1 MMPQLHCLKILA
13 ALIGLSG
20 LALAFVL
27 LYWRWQ
33 DRRGE

>member
-20 LALAFVL
+20 LALVFAL
-27 LYWRWQ
+27 AYWCWQ
-33 DRRGE
+33 DRQ